1 MTCPCGLPAPLA
13 ACCGRYHDGALA
25 APTPE
30 ALMRSRYA
38 AFALG
43 TPAAIDYLV
52 ATHHPYHRGPDLAE
66 ALAASMAGVEAWLGL
81 DVLEASEEG
90 DAGRVR
96 FVARY
101 RTAGP
106 PPTTGELREDSRFVR
121 EEGRWLYTTG
131 ELG

>member
-52 ATHHPYHRGPDLAE
+52 ATHHPDRLLSMVLSDGP
-66 ALAASMAGVEAWLGL
+66 GTW
-81 DVLEASEEG
+81 
-90 DAGRVR
+90 
-96 FVARY
+96 
-101 RTAGP
+101 P
-106 PPTTGELREDSRFVR
+106 PVVGK
-121 EEGRWLYTTG
+121 
-131 ELG
+131 